1 MLLIAASLYNVAKL
15 LNFSHILKYIA
26 FFFNIDIKKVA
37 QCVYIVSII
46 FCISCRMALFDDEK
60 FFGIE

>member
-26 FFFNIDIKKVA
+26 LFFNIDIKKVA
-37 QCVYIVSII
+37 LMVESDLSIEVQCY
-46 FCISCRMALFDDEK
+46 
-60 FFGIE
+60 